1 MRVTEGMQYDSALR
15 SLGDLASRQADAQ
28 TEATTGSRLTSPSN
42 DPIAS
47 AEYVRMQSSL
57 SQANS
62 RRSTIQ
68 TVQGDATL
76 AEGSLSQAADLFAQA
91 KSLAIQGANGTLSAS
106 DRATLAKQVDGLRD
120 TMISIA
126 NTKGASGYLFGG
138 SQTQTAPF
146 DPTTGAFSGDN
157 AEHVV
162 DIGGST
168 PTSVGTSGAQAF
180 TAAGGQDVFAALS
193 TLSDALNANDT
204 TAITGS
210 VSGLDAASSQ
220 IVSVQGQAGLTMA
233 KLTSSDSALAQL
245 QTRISTQESAV
256 GAADPV
262 AAYSSLSSLSTS
274 LQNAVAVTK
283 QILGNSAFSRF

>member
-1 MRVTEGMQYDSALR
+1 MQYDAALR
-15 SLGDLASRQADAQ
+15 SLGSLASQQAEAQ
-28 TEATTGSRLTSPSN
+28 TEAATGSRLTSPSN

-47 AEYVRMQSSL
+47 AEYVRLQSSL
-57 SQANS
+57 SQANA

-76 AEGSLSQAADLFAQA
+76 AEGSLSQGVDLVAQA
-91 KSLAIQGANGTLSAS
+91 KSLAIQGANGTLSAA

-146 DPTTGAFSGDN
+146 DATTGAYSGDN
-157 AEHVV
+157 GEHVV

-180 TAAGGQDVFAALS
+180 TTAGGQDVFAALS
-193 TLSDALNANDT
+193 TLSDALNANDV
-204 TAITGS
+204 TAISGS
-210 VSGLDAASSQ
+210 VSGLDAASTQ
-220 IVSVQGQAGLTMA
+220 LVNAQGQAGLTMA
-233 KLTSSDSALAQL
+233 KLTSSDSALGLL
-245 QTRISTQESAV
+245 QTRISSQQSAV

-262 AAYSSLSSLSTS
+262 AAYSSLSQLSTS

-283 QILGNSAFSRF
+283 HILDNSAFNRF